1 MSIHLPSAWSPL
13 GFKFILWDNLHDCF
27 VMWEQENLV
36 LRLVPMKPRLKSHN
50 ETMLGTIFC
59 VMIYVLFVLSTFL
72 SWLLVLFLVS
82 FFSISILTRL
92 RQGGVL
98 AMWLDTYGLLAN
110 ARLQDVAYV
119 RWAWSEEKLFEMSSI
134 VLCFFV
140 ILSGVLLMISRG
152 KCHPEDVPVPNA

>member
-1 MSIHLPSAWSPL
+1 
-13 GFKFILWDNLHDCF
+13 
-27 VMWEQENLV
+27 
-36 LRLVPMKPRLKSHN
+36 
-50 ETMLGTIFC
+50 MLGTIFC